1 MIKAKY
7 EESTTLI
14 AQRKGL
20 PSFIKNQV
28 IVSNQDVELAKQCAP
43 YIKQELRKLSEN
55 KIDVWIPYYD
65 VIARALKS
73 DKGTDLRHSNR
84 IFTLLN
90 MIPLV
95 KCTNRQILSIG
106 KNPGSIIATLEDLS
120 HVLAITQNLTGLPAY
135 KIKFFKEVFY
145 PLWRAKTDPDKS
157 ADKTKEEDGISVT
170 TKELKEKYKSK
181 YGKITTTDNLKK
193 TFLNELHN
201 NGFIEEEISIINNK
215 QYVYKPLVAGD
226 DDNNEKISI
235 SFISN
240 SGQFDNV
247 LQHSRLL
254 VPKNYILPPKN
265 WLEMEILAL
274 KQYRI
279 YETNSSDFIKLED
292 IHILNSVYDG
302 DGNDS
307 DSSRVP
313 INEFI
318 TKYEHHVPLIRY
330 VKSADFSNNHNK
342 TDTNAE
348 NKATSDSKDVKAQR
362 IDSNSISKISNNNNE
377 PKLDKYSEE
386 QPDFYT
392 IGYGAHSIESF
403 IDKVKG
409 LNPRPRYLVDVRHSP
424 YGSTRKPDF
433 NQEPLKQSLNRWG
446 INYMHKPELGV
457 PSELRKDLGSPESYQ
472 KLWKWYDEN
481 NIPKLNSDSNTD
493 LAYFMSQGKVVFMCV
508 ESDPLKC
515 HRHRITEYF
524 KSKGKKG
531 LDI

>member
-1 MIKAKY
+1 MY
-7 EESTTLI
+7 E
-14 AQRKGL
+14 
-20 PSFIKNQV
+20 
-28 IVSNQDVELAKQCAP
+28 
-43 YIKQELRKLSEN
+43 
-55 KIDVWIPYYD
+55 
-65 VIARALKS
+65 
-73 DKGTDLRHSNR
+73 HSNR

-254 VPKNYILPPKN
+254 V
-265 WLEMEILAL
+265 L
-274 KQYRI
+274 K
-279 YETNSSDFIKLED
+279 
-292 IHILNSVYDG
+292 
-302 DGNDS
+302 
-307 DSSRVP
+307 
-313 INEFI
+313 I
-318 TKYEHHVPLIRY
+318 TYFLL
-330 VKSADFSNNHNK
+330 K
-342 TDTNAE
+342 T
-348 NKATSDSKDVKAQR
+348 
-362 IDSNSISKISNNNNE
+362 
-377 PKLDKYSEE
+377 
-386 QPDFYT
+386 
-392 IGYGAHSIESF
+392 G
-403 IDKVKG
+403 
-409 LNPRPRYLVDVRHSP
+409 
-424 YGSTRKPDF
+424 
-433 NQEPLKQSLNRWG
+433 
-446 INYMHKPELGV
+446 
-457 PSELRKDLGSPESYQ
+457 
-472 KLWKWYDEN
+472 
-481 NIPKLNSDSNTD
+481 
-493 LAYFMSQGKVVFMCV
+493 
-508 ESDPLKC
+508 
-515 HRHRITEYF
+515 
-524 KSKGKKG
+524 
-531 LDI
+531 